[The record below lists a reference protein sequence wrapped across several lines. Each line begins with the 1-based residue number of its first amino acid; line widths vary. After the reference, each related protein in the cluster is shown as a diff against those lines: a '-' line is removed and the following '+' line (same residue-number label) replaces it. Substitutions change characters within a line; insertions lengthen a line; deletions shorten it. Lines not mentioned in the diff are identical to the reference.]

1 MATVCTPL
9 ALGAK
14 LSVRGTKV
22 VNKRVPAPKPMRFV
36 AKAQISKVNK
46 AAAVAAVTTLVVTP
60 SANASELG
68 EELFSVFDSIDKA
81 ADKVESAIN
90 VAAEAVGKGLELAG
104 SAADAAAPVV
114 QRALDAARPVG
125 EAGLRYAER
134 TVGPVASDL
143 VGKASGVASGVVSS
157 AGAAIKSKGID
168 LEPVSGA
175 AGAIGKF
182 AQDEVTDLTPTITG
196 FADYLQ
202 TASPVELV
210 QTAGAAGLVYLLAP
224 ALLGVFAG
232 VARGYAGSIRP
243 VEAYDEVLS
252 GGNLVIIDVRGANEV
267 QRGTVEFPRRASS
280 KVISVPRE
288 KLSGNFKNMG
298 DVEAT
303 LTATKIASLKG
314 VKKNTKVIILDN
326 NGRGD
331 APKVAKA
338 LGGQGFR
345 KVFVLQGGI
354 AGWANAGLG
363 ISA

>member
-1 MATVCTPL
+1 M
-9 ALGAK
+9 
-14 LSVRGTKV
+14 
-22 VNKRVPAPKPMRFV
+22 
-36 AKAQISKVNK
+36 
-46 AAAVAAVTTLVVTP
+46 
-60 SANASELG
+60 
-68 EELFSVFDSIDKA
+68 FDSIDKA

-90 VAAEAVGKGLELAG
+90 VAAEAVGKGLVRISHLPHSASLLGPITLTVYCTVWNTAYPFLSLIHLARETDTFFFISQELAG